1 MNDYNKSI
9 CVIPAFNE
17 ETTISS
23 VINLCLQYVDTVLV
37 INDASTDATLN
48 ILKHSNAQF
57 ISNKS
62 NLGYE
67 ISLKK
72 GFNYAIKN
80 CYDYIIFVDADGQ
93 HPCELLPLFLSKL
106 KSGYSIVL
114 GRRNKLPRFS
124 ERFASTL
131 YSVILNIDDPFCGM
145 KAFNVTQVKSYLI
158 LKNTDSFGLSILSY
172 FLQFRP
178 SISQIDIS
186 VKNRVCGKSRVGI
199 NNMFIDYLLI
209 KSSIIFLLK
218 IIFFKA
224 RKY

>member
-1 MNDYNKSI
+1 MNNYNKSI

-17 ETTISS
+17 ETTILS

-48 ILKHSNAQF
+48 ILKNSKAKF
-57 ISNKS
+57 ISNNS

-72 GFNYAIKN
+72 GFNYAIKKN
-80 CYDYIIFVDADGQ
+80 YDYIILSTQMVNIHASYY
-93 HPCELLPLFLSKL
+93 HFLSKL

-124 ERFASTL
+124 EKFASIL
-131 YSVILNIDDPFCGM
+131 YSVIFNIDDPFCGM
-145 KAFNVTQVKSYLI
+145 KAFNLTQVKSYLI

-172 FLQFRP
+172 
-178 SISQIDIS
+178 
-186 VKNRVCGKSRVGI
+186 
-199 NNMFIDYLLI
+199 YLH
-209 KSSIIFLLK
+209 
-218 IIFFKA
+218 
-224 RKY
+224 

>member
-1 MNDYNKSI
+1 MNNYNKSI
-9 CVIPAFNE
+9 RVIPAFNE

-23 VINLCLQYVDTVLV
+23 VINLLQYVDTVLV

-48 ILKHSNAQF
+48 ILKNSKAKF
-57 ISNKS
+57 ISNNS

-114 GRRNKLPRFS
+114 G
-124 ERFASTL
+124 EG
-131 YSVILNIDDPFCGM
+131 I
-145 KAFNVTQVKSYLI
+145 SYP
-158 LKNTDSFGLSILSY
+158 N
-172 FLQFRP
+172 
-178 SISQIDIS
+178 SQKD
-186 VKNRVCGKSRVGI
+186 
-199 NNMFIDYLLI
+199 LLHI
-209 KSSIIFLLK
+209 VFT
-218 IIFFKA
+218 FEY
-224 RKY
+224 R